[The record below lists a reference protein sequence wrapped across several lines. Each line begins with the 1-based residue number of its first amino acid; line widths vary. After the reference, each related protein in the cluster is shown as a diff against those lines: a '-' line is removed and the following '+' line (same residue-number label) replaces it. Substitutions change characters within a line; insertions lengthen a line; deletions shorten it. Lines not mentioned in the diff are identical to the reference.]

1 MKVLLFGIVKDI
13 VAAPVITVAEDIATV
28 GDLKQW
34 LFRQYPGMQ
43 NLRSL
48 MIAVNSAYA
57 GNEQVLSPGDEVAVI
72 PPVSGG

>member
-13 VAAPVITVAEDIATV
+13 VTAPVITVTEDITTV
-28 GDLKQW
+28 GDLKHW
-34 LFRQYPGMQ
+34 LFRQYPALQ

-57 GNEQVLSPGDEVAVI
+57 GNEQVLIPGDEVAVI

>member
-13 VAAPVITVAEDIATV
+13 VAAPVINVAEEIATV

-34 LFRQYPGMQ
+34 LVRQYPAIQ

-48 MIAVNSAYA
+48 MIAVNSTYA
-57 GNEQVLSPGDEVAVI
+57 GNEQVLLPGDEVAVI